1 MGLHCQDYPQI
12 LLVSICIIVAFISK
26 CNADT
31 DPGDVAVLEAFLTNI
46 DNKELLPS
54 WKGNDA
60 CGVWKGVICDGKTVK
75 GISLQGMGL
84 SGTLPSNFNQLG
96 SLTTISLQKN
106 NLYGSLPSLRGL
118 SKLQVAYL
126 NDNQFDGIPSDFFM
140 NLTNLV
146 GIYLNNNPLNKT
158 TGWTLPDDLLG
169 SPQLTNL
176 SLYNTSLVGSIPS
189 FLGKLGSLQVLSL
202 PYNSLEGPLPSS
214 LNSTSLQVLIA
225 NSQQGQSQLG
235 GTLDVLGSISTL
247 TQVWLHSNNFSGEI
261 PDGLSKAS
269 GLRELLLNSN
279 QLTGTVPQSVASLQ
293 SLANFSVDN
302 NLFDGPIPKVGD
314 GVQFTYGG
322 NYFCSSK
329 PGENCSAEVSVLLA
343 FLRGVGYP
351 AAIVKSW
358 SGNDPCNRW
367 AGVSCIGDNQV
378 SVVNLAKR
386 NLIGYIDPAIGN
398 LSALTTLKLNDNGL
412 IGTIPTSLAGLKA
425 LKVVDVSNNN
435 LNGPVPTLSG
445 VQVITEGNVN
455 INNVAPSYPPGSN
468 SSSGSSDSP
477 PGSGAAPNGKS
488 SGGKKSNSAVIIG
501 IVVGCVVFIVLFLI
515 VFAYKRK
522 KPKFV
527 RLPTELQAPRHVTIN
542 GAGSGEAGS
551 SLVGSHGNMVYPLWV
566 LKKAT
571 DDFNPTNLLGK
582 GGFGSVYEG
591 KLEDG
596 SKVAVKRMDPELVS
610 GKGLQEFQA
619 EISMLGKVRHKN
631 LVALL
636 GYCTESNERLL
647 VYEYMH
653 QGTLSEHLF
662 YWEEKGLKPLD
673 WNARLY
679 IALDV
684 AHGMQYLH
692 NLAYKIII
700 HRDLKPSNILLD
712 DNVRAKVSDFGL
724 AKLAPEDKASLET
737 RLAGT
742 FGYLAPEYAATGR
755 VNTKSDVYSFGVVL
769 MELITGQK
777 VLDEKRSEDKIHLVP
792 WFRHVSREQE
802 QFRTAIDPI
811 LLATDENI
819 KSISAVA
826 ELAWHS
832 TQREPNARPD
842 MGHAV
847 AVLGSLVKQWKP
859 STVETDDDDI
869 FPSGM
874 TPEQARWKIFDDLS
888 LSMAA
893 DRSDVGTSQG
903 TFHEGPGSVS
913 AR

>member
-1 MGLHCQDYPQI
+1 MG
-12 LLVSICIIVAFISK
+12 K

-31 DPGDVAVLEAFLTNI
+31 DPVNMAVLQAFLKSI

-54 WKGNDA
+54 WSGDDA
-60 CGVWKGVICDGKTVK
+60 CGTWKGINCDGKLVT
-75 GISLQGMGL
+75 GISLQSMGL

-106 NLYGSLPSLRGL
+106 NLHGSLPSLSGL
-118 SKLQVAYL
+118 SKLEVAYL
-126 NDNQFDGIPSDFFM
+126 NDNQFDGIPSDFFKDLP
-140 NLTNLV
+140 NLE
-146 GIYLNNNPLNKT
+146 GIYLNNNPLNTT

-169 SPQLTNL
+169 SPQLVNL

-189 FLGKLGSLQVLSL
+189 FLGSLGSLQLLSL
-202 PYNSLEGPLPSS
+202 PYNSLEGPIPSS
-214 LNSTSLQVLIA
+214 LNSSSLQVLIA
-225 NSQQGQSQLG
+225 NSQQGSQLG
-235 GTLDVLGSISTL
+235 GTLDVLDSISTL
-247 TQVWLHSNNFSGEI
+247 TKVWLHSNNFSGEI

-269 GLRELLLNSN
+269 GLSELLLSNN
-279 QLTGTVPQSVASLQ
+279 QLTGTVPQSLASLP
-293 SLANFSVDN
+293 SLANFSVDH
-302 NLFDGPIPKVGD
+302 NLFDGPIPEMGN
-314 GVQFTYGG
+314 GVYFTYGG

-329 PGENCSAEVSVLLA
+329 PGEKCSAEVSALLA
-343 FLRGVGYP
+343 FLGGVGYP
-351 AAIVKSW
+351 AFLVKSW
-358 SGNDPCNRW
+358 TGNNPCSQW
-367 AGVSCIGDNQV
+367 AGVSCSGGNQV
-378 SVVNLAKR
+378 TGINLAKR
-386 NLIGYIDPAIGN
+386 NLIGYIDLAIGN
-398 LSALTTLKLNDNGL
+398 LSALTTLRLNNNGL
-412 IGTIPTSLAGLKA
+412 TGTIPTSLDRLKD

-435 LNGPVPTLSG
+435 LNGPIPNLPG
-445 VQVITEGNVN
+445 VEVSTEGNAK
-455 INNVAPSYPPGSN
+455 INTTAPSNSPPGSN
-468 SSSGSSDSP
+468 DSNGSSGSSP

-488 SGGKKSNSAVIIG
+488 SGGKKSNSGVIIA
-501 IVVGCVVFIVLFLI
+501 IVVGCVVFFALI
-515 VFAYKRK
+515 IGVFVYKRKK

-527 RLPTELQAPRHVTIN
+527 RLPTELQAPRQVTIN
-542 GAGSGEAGS
+542 GAGNGEAGS
-551 SLVGSHGNMVYPLWV
+551 SLVGSHGNIVYPLWV

-571 DDFNPTNLLGK
+571 DDFNPANLLGK

-596 SKVAVKRMDPELVS
+596 SKVAVKRMDPQLVT

-636 GYCTESNERLL
+636 GYCTENNERLL
-647 VYEYMH
+647 VYEYMP

-662 YWEEKGLKPLD
+662 YWEENGLKPLD
-673 WNARLY
+673 WNARLC

-712 DNVRAKVSDFGL
+712 DDLRAKVSDFGL

-777 VLDEKRSEDKIHLVP
+777 ALDDKRSEDKIHLVP

-802 QFRTAIDPI
+802 QFRTTIDP
-811 LLATDENI
+811 LLVATDENI

-859 STVETDDDDI
+859 STVEAEDDDI
-869 FPSGM
+869 FPPGM

-888 LSMAA
+888 LSIAA
-893 DRSDVGTSQG
+893 GRSDVGTSQG
-903 TFHEGPGSVS
+903 TFNEGPGSVS